1 MNKIALK
8 GMQFYAYHGFY
19 EEEQI
24 MGAYYHL
31 DVTVQVDFGKAGQ
44 NDQLADTLNYESI
57 YHICKNIMATPAKLL
72 EHIVV
77 KIETQLIGLNGNI
90 EGLQIVLD
98 KLHPPLWG
106 KVASSQ
112 VSIERN
118 YQKTCARCQKGF
130 LCHNNASC
138 WCHGYTLSD
147 KVDASLKLD
156 YKGCLCENCLSE
168 FGS

>member
-1 MNKIALK
+1 MNRIALK

-24 MGAYYHL
+24 MGAYYKL
-31 DVTVQVDFGKAGQ
+31 DVTVQVNFSKASE
-44 NDQLADTLNYESI
+44 NDQLEDTLNYEII
-57 YHICKNIMATPAKLL
+57 YQICNEIMAVPARLL

-77 KIETQLIGLNGNI
+77 KIETQLISLNRNI
-90 EGLQIVLD
+90 EGLHIVLN
-98 KLHPPLWG
+98 KLDPPLG
-106 KVASSQ
+106 GIVDSSQ

-118 YQKTCARCQKGF
+118 YQKTCARCQKSF

-147 KVDASLKLD
+147 KVAASLNLD
-156 YKGCLCENCLSE
+156 YKGCLCESCLSE

>member
-8 GMQFYAYHGFY
+8 GMQFYAYHGYY

-24 MGAYYHL
+24 MGAYYKL
-31 DVTVQVDFGKAGQ
+31 DVTVEVNFSKASQ
-44 NDQLADTLNYESI
+44 NDQLDDTLNYERI
-57 YHICKNIMATPAKLL
+57 YQICKAIMAVPSKLL

-77 KIETQLIGLNGNI
+77 KIETQLINLNGNI
-90 EGLQIVLD
+90 EGLHIVLD
-98 KLHPPLWG
+98 KLNPPLGG

-138 WCHGYTLSD
+138 WCHGYTVSD
-147 KVDASLKLD
+147 KVAASLKLD

>member
-98 KLHPPLWG
+98 KLHPPLGG